1 MLFTSLNKLMN
12 AILEHYP
19 KTELVT
25 IDIYDASEGGWGWTS
40 DYCRITLRI
49 NGQNRVLTPDEIYTH
64 LGGFDYISFGKNNQ
78 SRKIVRNKFMTVY
91 VEAKQKEFTTNQG
104 ETVKYYPS
112 RTFPINNRKLI
123 QELSD
128 LTQERYKRFIELS
141 SRTNDNESIDIETDI
156 EE

>member
-1 MLFTSLNKLMN
+1 MQSTINKLMTTV
-12 AILEHYP
+12 LEQYP
-19 KTELVT
+19 KVSLVS
-25 IDIYDASEGGWGWTS
+25 IDIFDAQENEYGWTT
-40 DYCRITLRI
+40 DYARITLTIKGRTK
-49 NGQNRVLTPDEIYTH
+49 VLSPDEIYN
-64 LGGFDYISFGKNNQ
+64 LFNQQLPYFRFPKNNA
-78 SRKIVRNKFMTVY
+78 SRKIVKDRYLTVSIEANQKSFTNNK
-91 VEAKQKEFTTNQG
+91 G
-104 ETVKYYPS
+104 EVIKYYPS

>member
-1 MLFTSLNKLMN
+1 MQSTINKLMT
-12 AILEHYP
+12 AVLEQYP
-19 KTELVT
+19 KVSLVNV
-25 IDIYDASEGGWGWTS
+25 DIFDAQENEYGWTT
-40 DYCRITLRI
+40 DYARISLTI
-49 NGQNRVLTPDEIYTH
+49 KGKTKVLSPDEIYN
-64 LGGFDYISFGKNNQ
+64 LFNQQLPYFRFPKNNA
-78 SRKIVRNKFMTVY
+78 SRKIVKDRYLTVSIEANQKSFTNNK
-91 VEAKQKEFTTNQG
+91 G
-104 ETVKYYPS
+104 EVIKYYPS

>member
-1 MLFTSLNKLMN
+1 MTNKG
-12 AILEHYP
+12 
-19 KTELVT
+19 KTK
-25 IDIYDASEGGWGWTS
+25 
-40 DYCRITLRI
+40 
-49 NGQNRVLTPDEIYTH
+49 VLTPDEIYN
-64 LGGFDYISFGKNNQ
+64 LFNQQIDYFRFPKNNA
-78 SRKIVRNKFMTVY
+78 SRKIVKDRYITVSIEANQKSFTNNK
-91 VEAKQKEFTTNQG
+91 G
-104 ETVKYYPS
+104 EVIKYYPS